1 MLPLWVR
8 LRHFL
13 SKSVPFQ
20 QGNFFTSDASG
31 RPGSGVDAASVD
43 AARHVKN
50 GNLYQ

>member
-20 QGNFFTSDASG
+20 QGNFFTS
-31 RPGSGVDAASVD
+31 RASVD
-43 AARHVKN
+43 AARRVKN